1 MGGKPLF
8 KSFHFQNVSILSIYQ
23 CQCCSHLS
31 LILSTSSFSHILV
44 CVAFFSS
51 QISALG
57 VFFFAEEI
65 QLVNFWFIE
74 PRLLDRKE
82 CWGVLEREPNSIP
95 FVVDHPSR
103 LLRGS
108 NLKNIN
114 NISTPCCRIIKNAW
128 KHHTLQSLCEVMTAK
143 NERRER
149 REI

>member
-108 NLKNIN
+108 NLKKHQQHLNAMLQN
-114 NISTPCCRIIKNAW
+114 NKKCMKTPHSSKPLRGDDGK
-128 KHHTLQSLCEVMTAK
+128 K
-143 NERRER
+143 
-149 REI
+149 